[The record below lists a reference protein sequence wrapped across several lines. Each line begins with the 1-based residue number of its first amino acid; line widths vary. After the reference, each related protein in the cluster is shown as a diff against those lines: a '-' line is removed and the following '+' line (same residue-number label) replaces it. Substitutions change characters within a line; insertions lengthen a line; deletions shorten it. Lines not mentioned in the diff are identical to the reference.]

1 MIDDGAM
8 DAPVNRDERWVRAI
22 YELAGMQRPSASE
35 GERIAAESI
44 ADHLRALGCET
55 EVEQGRAHGGY
66 WWPIGLANGVAATA
80 AVVALGGDRR
90 RRAVGRPR
98 PGPSLDAPDA
108 AAPAD
113 V

>member
-66 WWPIGLANGVAATA
+66 WWPIGLANAVAA
-80 AVVALGGDRR
+80 RR
-90 RRAVGRPR
+90 RRAVPARRIVGR
-98 PGPSLDAPDA
+98 
-108 AAPAD
+108 
-113 V
+113 

>member
-66 WWPIGLANGVAATA
+66 
-80 AVVALGGDRR
+80 RR